1 MMNYDS
7 GHNGLNTIIG
17 FVCGILGGL
26 VDYAIRASQLTIFAV
41 MQAGIT
47 ALVCGGAGVA
57 GKELYLYLK
66 NKITKKNKIKSH
78 G

>member
-1 MMNYDS
+1 MHYDS

-26 VDYAIRASQLTIFAV
+26 VDYAIRASPLTIFAV
-41 MQAGIT
+41 MQAAIT

-57 GKELYLYLK
+57 GKEVYIYIK
-66 NKITKKNKIKSH
+66 KKIIKKIKK
-78 G
+78 

>member
-1 MMNYDS
+1 MHYDS

-26 VDYAIRASQLTIFAV
+26 ADYAFRATTLTILSVA
-41 MQAGIT
+41 QAGFT
-47 ALVCGGAGVA
+47 ALICGAAGVA

-66 NKITKKNKIKSH
+66 NKITKKNKIKNH

>member
-1 MMNYDS
+1 MHYDS

-26 VDYAIRASQLTIFAV
+26 VDYAIRASPLTIFAV
-41 MQAGIT
+41 MQAALT
-47 ALVCGGAGVA
+47 ALICGAAGIA
-57 GKELYLYLK
+57 GKEVYIYIK
-66 NKITKKNKIKSH
+66 KKITKKNKIKSH

>member
-1 MMNYDS
+1 MHYDS

-26 VDYAIRASQLTIFAV
+26 ADYAIRASPLTIFAV

-47 ALVCGGAGVA
+47 ALICGAAGVA
-57 GKELYLYLK
+57 GKEVYIYIK
-66 NKITKKNKIKSH
+66 KKITKKNKIKSH